1 MLSEKDKIPEFNLYM
16 KSDKMPYIVYTDI
29 ESLIKKLARCANNP
43 ENSLTTKIGENIP
56 CGYSMSTIW
65 AFDHIE
71 NKHTLYRE
79 KDCMKK
85 FFESLREHAK
95 NIIDFEENIMFP
107 LTKEELNLNQDARNC
122 HICGKRI

>member
-29 ESLIKKLARCANNP
+29 ESLIKKLDRCANNP

-71 NKHTLYRE
+71 NKHILYRE

-95 NIIDFEENIMFP
+95 NIIDFEKNIMFP
-107 LTKEELNLNQDARNC
+107 LTKEELNLNQDAGNC